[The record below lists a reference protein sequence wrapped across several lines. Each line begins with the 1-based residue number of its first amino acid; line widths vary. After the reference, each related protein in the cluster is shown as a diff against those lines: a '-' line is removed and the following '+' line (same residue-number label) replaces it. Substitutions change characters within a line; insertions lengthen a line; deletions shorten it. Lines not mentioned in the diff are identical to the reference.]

1 MGSAGNSR
9 PPVCDLQQPAR
20 REAIA
25 IGPPMSALPVPETKP
40 SDVTRWLQ
48 ELEQVNSQA
57 SSALSAMLY
66 EELRRMARSHLR
78 RERATR

>member
-1 MGSAGNSR
+1 
-9 PPVCDLQQPAR
+9 
-20 REAIA
+20 
-25 IGPPMSALPVPETKP
+25 MSALPVPETKP

-48 ELEQVNSQA
+48 QLEQANSQA

-66 EELRRMARSHLR
+66 EELRRMAHSHLR

>member
-1 MGSAGNSR
+1 
-9 PPVCDLQQPAR
+9 
-20 REAIA
+20 
-25 IGPPMSALPVPETKP
+25 MSALPVPETKP

-48 ELEQVNSQA
+48 QLEQANSQA